1 MEWRKLNEKK
11 SKNILKLDHKKKYIL
26 FGAHGGFK
34 NFRKGGDLLV
44 EAIKYLNNEKEE
56 YEVIVLGGS
65 ENNTKVIN
73 KTKFNFRKLEK
84 NQYRQNLYH
93 SASNI
98 TVSCSRAESLP
109 QFIIE
114 TILCENPVVSF
125 DVGNK

>member
-1 MEWRKLNEKK
+1 M
-11 SKNILKLDHKKKYIL
+11 

-73 KTKFNFRKLEK
+73 KTKFNFRELEK
-84 NQYRQNLYH
+84 I
-93 SASNI
+93 NI
-98 TVSCSRAESLP
+98 DKIYITPHL
-109 QFIIE
+109 I
-114 TILCENPVVSF
+114 
-125 DVGNK
+125 

>member
-1 MEWRKLNEKK
+1 MKKK

-73 KTKFNFRKLEK
+73 KTKIHF
-84 NQYRQNLYH
+84 
-93 SASNI
+93 
-98 TVSCSRAESLP
+98 
-109 QFIIE
+109 
-114 TILCENPVVSF
+114 
-125 DVGNK
+125 